1 MVIRSWRRC
10 VSWFIFGTAVV
21 LGLIYCDKINCE
33 EFNLASQMR
42 LTLGLM
48 ALLGLQGL
56 LAEALGLWADENGFS
71 IPRRIFPHLGFPVL
85 WRRKILGR
93 SLSRIDAIDSR
104 MVRLYLTSTERVDF
118 VFADNEKR
126 RRFLRFANQFY
137 SQQAYVRRATGD
149 N

>member
-1 MVIRSWRRC
+1 MVIRSWRSC
-10 VSWFIFGTAVV
+10 VSWFVFGAAFV
-21 LGLIYCDKINCE
+21 LGLIYCDKTNCE
-33 EFNLASQMR
+33 EFNLAPEMR

-48 ALLGLQGL
+48 ALLGLQGF

-85 WRRKILGR
+85 WRRKIPGR

-126 RRFLRFANQFY
+126 RRFLRFVNQFY
-137 SQQAYVRRATGD
+137 SQQAYVRRATGE